1 MPLPTTIEPLL
12 APLAAL
18 QRLLEKLDNQGVII
32 GGVAVGFLGKP
43 RLTADADAMV
53 LLSIDD
59 LPGFLALAKQEGLFP
74 RGENPEEFARHNRV
88 VLLRHNQSGVD
99 VDISLGM
106 LPFEVEMVERSKLH
120 QVDSLQIRLPT
131 PEDLI
136 IMKAIAH
143 RPKDMTDIEAII
155 ISHPKLDQKRI
166 EFWVEQFAEVLETPE
181 LWTDVARLLRK
192 AK

>member
-74 RGENPEEFARHNRV
+74 A
-88 VLLRHNQSGVD
+88 
-99 VDISLGM
+99 
-106 LPFEVEMVERSKLH
+106 
-120 QVDSLQIRLPT
+120 
-131 PEDLI
+131 
-136 IMKAIAH
+136 
-143 RPKDMTDIEAII
+143 
-155 ISHPKLDQKRI
+155 
-166 EFWVEQFAEVLETPE
+166 W
-181 LWTDVARLLRK
+181 
-192 AK
+192 